1 MPPRRSFRTSSSEGF
16 PPAND
21 RIPILFQV
29 PNAPH
34 LFQGVLRHP
43 LVTRE
48 GFPYL
53 GCVYAVRRTGRNDAF
68 VCQGMDGRWN
78 PLTDSTVEWYRVQWR
93 PEDSV
98 APRSRALYRGHL
110 MVESLS
116 TTVISHDIVAAEFEL
131 VGKQN
136 AYHQS
141 ALPGHPRAPPLAHT
155 CQPTKNGSRAC
166 PRCHQGEFQHR
177 TVLYHPEIVR
187 DTALRHGYQPL
198 GIELENASLVLTSWG
213 MTQWQAGWHIPL
225 LKPRFSESVDDHGL
239 ATSPPP
245 HRPLS
250 GPLGRVP
257 SDEDEV
263 GYRPTSPSYAP
274 TSPSYDPPSPVYSP
288 REGSYSPREVSHSP
302 TPMDQEAASPSYSP
316 RSPGPRSPSP
326 SYSPETSPSSLRAAD
341 LKVQQPRD
349 VFQAEVEKAQ
359 RARALDRDCMVCL
372 TEKRIPLA
380 PSCGH
385 IVVCGTCALKLFQN
399 KCPTCRE
406 PFDDVRAFFVCE

>member
-1 MPPRRSFRTSSSEGF
+1 M
-16 PPAND
+16 
-21 RIPILFQV
+21 FQV
-29 PNAPH
+29 PKAPH
-34 LFQGVLRHP
+34 LFQGVLRRP

-53 GCVYAVRRTGRNDAF
+53 GCVYAVRYPDRNDAF
-68 VCQGMDGRWN
+68 VCQDASGRWN
-78 PLTDSTVEWYRVQWR
+78 HLTPTTEWYRVRWR
-93 PEDSV
+93 PEDHV
-98 APRSRALYRGHL
+98 APDSRALYRGHQR
-110 MVESLS
+110 VEWLPTTSLVS
-116 TTVISHDIVAAEFEL
+116 CILADEAAL

-136 AYHQS
+136 AYLQS
-141 ALPGHPRAPPLAHT
+141 TFPGHPRPPPLVHT
-155 CQPTKNGSRAC
+155 CQDTKDGSRAC
-166 PRCHQGEFQHR
+166 PRCHEGHFRHR

-187 DTALRHGYQPL
+187 DTALRHGYAPL
-198 GIELENASLVLTSWG
+198 GIEHDDSHRALTPWG
-213 MTQWQAGWHIPL
+213 WRQWQAGWHL
-225 LKPRFSESVDDHGL
+225 ERLRPRFAGSVAGLFGHGL

-245 HRPLS
+245 HRPSSEGRQLS
-250 GPLGRVP
+250 YDEGLALIR
-257 SDEDEV
+257 SDEAALDSDEE
-263 GYRPTSPSYAP
+263 GYRPTTPSYAP
-274 TSPSYDPPSPVYSP
+274 TSPSYDPTSPVYSP

-302 TPMDQEAASPSYSP
+302 TPMDQEAPSAPSPTSPSYSP
-316 RSPGPRSPSP
+316 GSWARSPSP

-399 KCPTCRE
+399 KCPTCRK
-406 PFDDVRAFFVCE
+406 PFDNVRAFFVCE